1 MKLNTK
7 TGYVP
12 LAAVCMLASPIS
24 SMSAEEKCDA
34 IDGIKEYLEQ
44 KPVTEFS
51 DRYLKV
57 SSISCTQEELLK
69 HIAENPVEI
78 KAFRNG
84 NKTIITTYCGVY
96 ILENRLLKP
105 VIVTMIP
112 EMCVQALMKC
122 AVMEQPFPVE
132 LLEVWTTDVNNTE
145 LSKTLYGKIRKIYYE
160 KFPFNITLV
169 RNVTQEV
176 LFGSIFQTY
185 SKPTFLSR
193 GQEDTWKQSLWNEF
207 SKN

>member
-12 LAAVCMLASPIS
+12 LAAVCMMSSPLS
-24 SMSAEEKCDA
+24 SMTAEEKCDA

-44 KPVTEFS
+44 PPAKAFS

-57 SSISCTQEELLK
+57 SSINCTQEELLK

-78 KAFRNG
+78 KSHRNG

-96 ILENRLLKP
+96 ILEDRMLKP
-105 VIVTMIP
+105 VIVAMIP

-132 LLEVWTTDVNNTE
+132 LLEVWTTPDSE
-145 LSKTLYGKIRKIYYE
+145 ISKTLYGKIRKIYYE
-160 KFPFNITLV
+160 KFPFNTTLV
-169 RNVTQEV
+169 RAVSQEV

-185 SKPTFLSR
+185 SKPIFLSR
-193 GQEDTWKQSLWNEF
+193 GQEDTWKQSIWNEF